1 MEAYEEHI
9 PIIKMR
15 LEYPF
20 IYAEFENGEKRQYDI
35 NTLIPFREEYKK
47 LYDVDFFNQAELSP
61 GGLAIF
67 WNDFIDTTSTD
78 IYENGGEI

>member
-1 MEAYEEHI
+1 MENYKEHI
-9 PIIKMR
+9 SIIKMK

-20 IYAEFENGEKRQYDI
+20 IYAEFEGREKRKYDI

-47 LYDVDFFNQAELSP
+47 LYDVDFFNKVELSS

-67 WNDFIDTTSTD
+67 WDDFIDTTSTD
-78 IYENGGEI
+78 IYENGEKI